1 MQIRPT
7 SIASTAPR
15 SQVSRIV
22 EPISLAAATEES
34 VAQDRA
40 EPEPLVIDLPSSD
53 AVLEVRVGELPKIVE
68 QMNRA
73 VQIFTSS
80 LRFEIHQD
88 HRVLIRVVDNN
99 TGEVVREI
107 PPERLLDA
115 FNRLEDLVGLLLDQ
129 KL

>member
-7 SIASTAPR
+7 SIASSAPR
-15 SQVSRIV
+15 SPVSRIV
-22 EPISLAAATEES
+22 EPVSLTAASEVA
-34 VAQDRA
+34 VAQDHA
-40 EPEPLVIDLPSSD
+40 ALEPMVIDLPNSD

-68 QMNRA
+68 QMNHA

-80 LRFEIHQD
+80 LRFEVHED
-88 HRVLIRVVDNN
+88 HRVLIRVVDNT